1 MYGMIHRGVRSM
13 VQDKLGEDA
22 WFALEQKVGI
32 GPTELLTGMV
42 YDDTL
47 TIATISEAAARLNLT
62 IHECLFEFGRYWI
75 EYASR
80 GSLASAM
87 DLTGHDLVSFI
98 SNLDRLHLSVG
109 MAMPGSR
116 LPNFNVVLSEPGFLK
131 VEYHSQ
137 RTGLEDFV
145 SGLFQGLIQRF
156 GLIGEVAIA
165 DSTAGKVVFEIR
177 YKDDHA

>member
-47 TIATISEAAARLNLT
+47 TIAIISEAAARLNLT

-116 LPNFNVVLSEPGFLK
+116 LPNFNVALSEPGFLK

-137 RTGLEDFV
+137 RAGLEDFV

-165 DSTAGKVVFEIR
+165 DGAAGKVVFEIR
-177 YKDDHA
+177 YKDGHA

>member
-1 MYGMIHRGVRSM
+1 MYGMIHRGIRSM

-22 WFALEQKVGI
+22 WFALEQKIGI

-42 YDDTL
+42 YEDAL
-47 TIATISEAAARLNLT
+47 TIEIISEAAARLNLPT
-62 IHECLFEFGRYWI
+62 EECLFEFGRYWI
-75 EYASR
+75 DYASR

-116 LPNFNVVLSEPGFLK
+116 LPNFNVLLTEPGFLK
-131 VEYHSQ
+131 VQYHSQ
-137 RTGLEDFV
+137 RTGLEVFV
-145 SGLFQGLIQRF
+145 SGLFYGLIERF
-156 GLIGEVAIA
+156 GLIGDVRIA
-165 DSTAGKVVFEIR
+165 DSSPGNAVFEIR
-177 YKDDHA
+177 YKDGDA

>member
-1 MYGMIHRGVRSM
+1 
-13 VQDKLGEDA
+13 
-22 WFALEQKVGI
+22 
-32 GPTELLTGMV
+32 
-42 YDDTL
+42 
-47 TIATISEAAARLNLT
+47 
-62 IHECLFEFGRYWI
+62 
-75 EYASR
+75 
-80 GSLASAM
+80 M

-116 LPNFNVVLSEPGFLK
+116 LPNFNVALSEPGFLK

-137 RTGLEDFV
+137 RTGLDDFV

-177 YKDDHA
+177 YKDGHA